1 MNTIEINRLNNK
13 IIPAKIREARIA
25 RAMSLSELSEK
36 IGVSSQAISQ
46 YEIGT
51 STPSAPILMNIIREL
66 DFPSTFFYNPNV
78 IDNSMSSSATYFRS
92 NKNITKKVKEAFKVR
107 IYWIDNVRNFL
118 GEYLELPELN
128 LPNFDDLLI
137 DDELDSLKIEEI
149 ATRLRQYWNLGDG
162 PIGNMVNLLQ
172 KNGFTISRLEF
183 NNKKVDAFSRWYQ
196 GVPYIVL
203 GSDKNSAVRSRF
215 DLAHELGHLIMHRHI
230 NQDDLSNKNTLDKI
244 ELEANQFAAAFL
256 LPLSSFNKEVISS
269 SINHFV
275 ILKERWK
282 VSISAMIRRCSDAN
296 ILTDNQIRYLNSQ
309 MIKYNYYRKEP
320 LDDVIKIEEPYLIKQ
335 GLNLLLENNI
345 LNKQKVLDILSLN
358 AIEAEKLFCLGDNF
372 FGENNKIINL
382 KVVNQR

>member
-118 GEYLELPELN
+118 SKYLELPELN

-137 DDELDSLKIEEI
+137 DDELDNLKIEEI
-149 ATRLRQYWNLGDG
+149 ATRLREYWNLGDG

-183 NNKKVDAFSRWYQ
+183 NNKKVDAFSRWHQ

-230 NQDDLSNKNTLDKI
+230 NQDDLSNKNILDKI

-358 AIEAEKLFCLGDNF
+358 ALEAEKLFCLGDNF

-382 KVVNQR
+382 KVVK

>member
-1 MNTIEINRLNNK
+1 MNE
-13 IIPAKIREARIA
+13 
-25 RAMSLSELSEK
+25 
-36 IGVSSQAISQ
+36 V
-46 YEIGT
+46 
-51 STPSAPILMNIIREL
+51 
-66 DFPSTFFYNPNV
+66 FV
-78 IDNSMSSSATYFRS
+78 
-92 NKNITKKVKEAFKVR
+92 
-107 IYWIDNVRNFL
+107 
-118 GEYLELPELN
+118 
-128 LPNFDDLLI
+128 
-137 DDELDSLKIEEI
+137 
-149 ATRLRQYWNLGDG
+149 
-162 PIGNMVNLLQ
+162 
-172 KNGFTISRLEF
+172 
-183 NNKKVDAFSRWYQ
+183 
-196 GVPYIVL
+196 
-203 GSDKNSAVRSRF
+203 
-215 DLAHELGHLIMHRHI
+215 LAHELGHLIMHRHI

-372 FGENNKIINL
+372 FGEAYKYNTPL
-382 KVVNQR
+382 